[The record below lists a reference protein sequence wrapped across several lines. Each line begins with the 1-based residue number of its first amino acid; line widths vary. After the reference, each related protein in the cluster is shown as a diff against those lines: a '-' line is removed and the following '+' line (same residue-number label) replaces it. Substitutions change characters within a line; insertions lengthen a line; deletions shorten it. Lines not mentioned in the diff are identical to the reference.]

1 MTQTEAAEKTTQTQ
15 TTEELTTPA
24 QAKFNRILADLT
36 HAAIS
41 YISQDGSVGEKDNRT
56 QTAIEM
62 LRPSLIYFSDNYRND
77 SPPPQGQC
85 YYDPVSGQWICPGNP
100 DY

>member
-1 MTQTEAAEKTTQTQ
+1 MTQTEAAEKTTQTE

-41 YISQDGSVGEKDNRT
+41 YISQNGTAGEKDNRA
-56 QTAIEM
+56 QVAIEK
-62 LRPSLIYFSDNYRND
+62 LRPSLIYFSENYRND
-77 SPPPQGQC
+77 SPLPGQC
-85 YYDPVSGQWICPGNP
+85 YYDSASGQWICPGVSE
-100 DY
+100 Y